1 MIHEDFT
8 RVVLTHKMGSAFSR
22 LFLRKLSP
30 WTVAGLILGLKRT
43 LPTALSPGAIIQS
56 AAWLRPCPSWS
67 LFLLAASCKTE
78 LSYRH

>member
-8 RVVLTHKMGSAFSR
+8 RVVLILIKWEVHFPASFS
-22 LFLRKLSP
+22 
-30 WTVAGLILGLKRT
+30 VASLILGLKRT

-56 AAWLRPCPSWS
+56 AAWLRQCPSWS